1 MEWLLTDEEMLKV
14 LTENGA
20 NNCNR
25 SSTSCLANSERVAKS
40 ELRHIVSKL
49 EEIGF
54 DSVAQ
59 ETFSISYKDWNELKE
74 ESK

>member
-1 MEWLLTDEEMLKV
+1 MWLLKDEQIRNAISLWQTHPHDV
-14 LTENGA
+14 VGRAL
-20 NNCNR
+20 
-25 SSTSCLANSERVAKS
+25 SLAQ
-40 ELRHIVSKL
+40 LRHIVSKL